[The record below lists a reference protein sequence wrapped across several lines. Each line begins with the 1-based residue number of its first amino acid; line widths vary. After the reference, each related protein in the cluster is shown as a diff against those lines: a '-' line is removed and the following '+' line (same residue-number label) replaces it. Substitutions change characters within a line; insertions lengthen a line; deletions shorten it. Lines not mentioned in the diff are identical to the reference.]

1 VLIATVYVILDCPI
15 LVFSFQMPPVPLC
28 ATKTCTAEQQI
39 TVERSKR
46 TMMGLQQKMLDDSPI
61 TFSQYSDYSNESA
74 RDIEVIFK
82 RFWEIFGV
90 VGKDLMIPLGYSFL
104 VLALTDEAERSEIS
118 FWDHQSGYSVSN
130 SKNVTNAERV
140 SLALEALGP
149 TFVKFGQALSSR
161 GDIIG
166 TELSNT
172 LSSILQDNMSRFG
185 NDIAINVILEE
196 LLNDEEA
203 PHSADVYEI
212 ISSLSSEP
220 VAAASVGQVYKA
232 YLSGYGYVAIKV
244 KRPGIRDIV
253 EADAQLLRVLAN
265 IAEAIPEPGIDGK
278 KLVKTEL
285 VNGVNEFMTRLFEEM
300 DYEREMRNAI
310 KFAGLYEHNVG
321 TARYSLPE
329 PFFGEDP
336 GVIVPKMIPSLCSEN
351 VLTMTWVEGKK
362 LTDVS
367 DSSSIR
373 EREENMRLLVQGIQ
387 CTLSQI
393 LETGVMHADPH
404 GGNLLKAFVPSK
416 DGRNEIGRLA
426 YIDFGILADIP
437 MQVRDGLVCAVSY
450 LIFQRNIGAVAAL
463 FGELLLIPAEVMN
476 DQEKLNEFSRALEEV
491 ADEVLE
497 YSDDEQIPSL
507 QFDRLLFGLA
517 GLIPRFQFQLPPY
530 FLNNARAL
538 GTLEGMAKAIDPR
551 FNILTVVYPFALQRL
566 LKNPSGSKI
575 VDKTLK
581 NLVCN
586 GDGTLNRTKASQLLQ
601 DASSLTGI
609 KRRHLIRDVLMTKNG
624 RKIAKEI
631 GWIGVK
637 KRLTGVREKRQ
648 TYIMQL

>member
-1 VLIATVYVILDCPI
+1 MLIATVYVILDCPI
-15 LVFSFQMPPVPLC
+15 LVFSFQMPPASFC
-28 ATKTCTAEQQI
+28 ATKTCTAKQQI
-39 TVERSKR
+39 TVDRSKR
-46 TMMGLQQKMLDDSPI
+46 TMLDLQQKMLDDSPI

-104 VLALTDEAERSEIS
+104 VLALGDETKRSEIS

-172 LSSILQDNMSRFG
+172 LSSILQDNMSRFS
-185 NDIAINVILEE
+185 NDVAIKVIREE
-196 LLNDEEA
+196 LLTDEEA

-244 KRPGIRDIV
+244 KRPGIREIV
-253 EADAQLLRVLAN
+253 EADAQFLRVLAN

-300 DYEREMRNAI
+300 DYEREMNNAI
-310 KFAGLYEHNVG
+310 KFAGLYEHNAG

-367 DSSSIR
+367 GSSSIR

-393 LETGVMHADPH
+393 LETG
-404 GGNLLKAFVPSK
+404 KS
-416 DGRNEIGRLA
+416 
-426 YIDFGILADIP
+426 
-437 MQVRDGLVCAVSY
+437 LVCFMY
-450 LIFQRNIGAVAAL
+450 PCRFHIL
-463 FGELLLIPAEVMN
+463 
-476 DQEKLNEFSRALEEV
+476 
-491 ADEVLE
+491 
-497 YSDDEQIPSL
+497 
-507 QFDRLLFGLA
+507 RLLSCRCHA
-517 GLIPRFQFQLPPY
+517 RRSPR
-530 FLNNARAL
+530 
-538 GTLEGMAKAIDPR
+538 
-551 FNILTVVYPFALQRL
+551 
-566 LKNPSGSKI
+566 
-575 VDKTLK
+575 
-581 NLVCN
+581 
-586 GDGTLNRTKASQLLQ
+586 
-601 DASSLTGI
+601 
-609 KRRHLIRDVLMTKNG
+609 
-624 RKIAKEI
+624 
-631 GWIGVK
+631 W
-637 KRLTGVREKRQ
+637 
-648 TYIMQL
+648 

>member
-1 VLIATVYVILDCPI
+1 
-15 LVFSFQMPPVPLC
+15 
-28 ATKTCTAEQQI
+28 
-39 TVERSKR
+39 
-46 TMMGLQQKMLDDSPI
+46 
-61 TFSQYSDYSNESA
+61 
-74 RDIEVIFK
+74 
-82 RFWEIFGV
+82 
-90 VGKDLMIPLGYSFL
+90 
-104 VLALTDEAERSEIS
+104 
-118 FWDHQSGYSVSN
+118 
-130 SKNVTNAERV
+130 
-140 SLALEALGP
+140 
-149 TFVKFGQALSSR
+149 
-161 GDIIG
+161 
-166 TELSNT
+166 
-172 LSSILQDNMSRFG
+172 
-185 NDIAINVILEE
+185 
-196 LLNDEEA
+196 
-203 PHSADVYEI
+203 
-212 ISSLSSEP
+212 
-220 VAAASVGQVYKA
+220 
-232 YLSGYGYVAIKV
+232 
-244 KRPGIRDIV
+244 
-253 EADAQLLRVLAN
+253 
-265 IAEAIPEPGIDGK
+265 
-278 KLVKTEL
+278 
-285 VNGVNEFMTRLFEEM
+285 
-300 DYEREMRNAI
+300 
-310 KFAGLYEHNVG
+310 
-321 TARYSLPE
+321 
-329 PFFGEDP
+329 
-336 GVIVPKMIPSLCSEN
+336 
-351 VLTMTWVEGKK
+351 
-362 LTDVS
+362 
-367 DSSSIR
+367 
-373 EREENMRLLVQGIQ
+373 
-387 CTLSQI
+387 
-393 LETGVMHADPH
+393 MHADPH

-631 GWIGVK
+631 GWVEIK
-637 KRLTGVREKRQ
+637 KRLTGERDERQ